1 MLKYDHQNGLQ
12 MWLPKFF
19 LNSPIYLTCHRIP
32 EELLK
37 NKFKIRQD
45 IYTYVVTQNKITL
58 RKSLWFF
65 YLRPKYSTTESTR
78 HR

>member
-19 LNSPIYLTCHRIP
+19 FNSPIYLTCHRIP

-58 RKSLWFF
+58 RIF
-65 YLRPKYSTTESTR
+65 LRVFLPAPKIQYNR
-78 HR
+78 VYAA